1 MKIRKLKKDKSG
13 IAGMTKTAQTHHLIG
28 RPGMTGKREY
38 TPKKMPT
45 DKRFVTQDD
54 LNKWGTI

>member
-1 MKIRKLKKDKSG
+1 MKKKKLERDTSG
-13 IAGMTKTAQTHHLIG
+13 IAGMPKTVDTKHLIG
-28 RPGMTGKREY
+28 KPGKTGKREY